1 MRLKLVIAYDG
12 APFVGWQSQE
22 GGRTV
27 QDLLEASFKKITRAR
42 VVVYGSGRTDSGV
55 HALGQVAHADVP
67 DGSLKPSEWRRALNA
82 CLPPAIR
89 VLRASRA
96 KPDFHARFDA
106 KGKVYRYVIRTVP
119 VLPPHEAGRVWHLPQ
134 ELDLARLEEAAGIF
148 VGRHDFAGFS
158 ANRRT
163 ALRDTWRSISRL
175 DIRSSGTLVSL
186 TFEGEGFLYKMV
198 RMLTGAI
205 IRVAQGRAEIAG
217 LRERLAGGGTKWNY
231 VAPAAGLYLVKVKY

>member
-27 QDLLEASFKKITRAR
+27 QDLLEASMKKITGER
-42 VVVYGSGRTDSGV
+42 VVVHGSGRTDSGV
-55 HALGQVAHADVP
+55 HALGQVAHADLP
-67 DGSLKPSEWRRALNA
+67 DGSLQPADWLRALNA
-82 CLPPAIR
+82 TLPPAIR

-106 KGKVYRYVIRTVP
+106 KGKVYRYVIRTAP

-134 ELDLARLEEAAGIF
+134 ELDLVRMHEAAEIF
-148 VGRHDFAGFS
+148 VGRHDFAPFS
-158 ANRRT
+158 VNRRT
-163 ALRDTWRSISRL
+163 AVRDTCRNISRL
-175 DIRSSGTLVSL
+175 DIRASEAMVSL

-198 RMLTGAI
+198 RMLTGAL
-205 IRVAQGRAEIAG
+205 IRAAQGRVEIAG

>member
-12 APFVGWQSQE
+12 APFVGWQSQQ

-27 QDLLEASFKKITRAR
+27 QDLLEASLKKITGER
-42 VVVYGSGRTDSGV
+42 VVVHGSGRTDSGV

-67 DGSLKPSEWRRALNA
+67 DDSLKPVDWLRALNA
-82 CLPPAIR
+82 TLPPAIR

-96 KPDFHARFDA
+96 MPNFHARFDA
-106 KGKVYRYVIRTVP
+106 KGKIYRYVIRTVP

-134 ELDLARLEEAAGIF
+134 ELDLDRMRAAGTIF

-163 ALRDTWRSISRL
+163 AVRDTWRNLSRL
-175 DIRSSGTLVSL
+175 EIRSSGTLVSL

-198 RMLTGAI
+198 RMLTGAM
-205 IRVAQGRAEIAG
+205 IRVAQGRVEIAE
-217 LRERLAGGGTKWNY
+217 LQERLAGGGTKWNF
-231 VAPAAGLYLVKVKY
+231 VAPAAGLYLVKVNY